1 MSQASTALRRIA
13 GILDEG
19 SFAQLGEGV
28 VESGVVTGFGT
39 IEGKPVYVFSQD
51 PDVKGGSIGAAHAEK
66 IVRLYKMAIKTQTP
80 VLGLVDTSGVRL
92 DEGAEGLNAFGRIFR
107 LQAKA
112 KGMIPQIF
120 AVFGP
125 CGGSMAIAA
134 GMSDF
139 LFMSKDAKIFVA
151 PAAAREYTGPRAGIA
166 NALAENPASNRL
178 SYFTGSEKEVFE
190 QVRNL
195 YGFIPLSDMYVPEII
210 EGTDDLNRICGG
222 IEDLKDDPKAL
233 IEALADEGK
242 FAPAHL
248 CPHHAFGLI
257 RLGGQV
263 TAIIASSG
271 GPLKAR
277 ALDRFAKFARF
288 AADYGIPL
296 VTLTNADGFSTA
308 EGQEELLPQA
318 AARLAEIY
326 ALAPIAKVNVVV
338 GKASGSV
345 VSLMNNTAI
354 GADFVFAWDCSQLQ
368 VMPAEQGAKILFAD
382 EIAAGASVKA
392 KTEEFAA
399 MSGKDAFVAKGIVDK
414 VIAPCDTRKYLIG
427 ALQMLADKAEF

>member
-19 SFAQLGEGV
+19 SFAELGEGV

-39 IEGKPVYVFSQD
+39 IAGRPVYVFSQD
-51 PDVKGGSIGAAHAEK
+51 PDVKGGSLGVTHAEK

-80 VLGLVDTSGVRL
+80 VLGLVDTAGVRL
-92 DEGAEGLNAFGRIFR
+92 DEGAEGLNAFGKIFR

-112 KGMIPQIF
+112 KGVIPQIF

-139 LFMSKDAKIFVA
+139 LFKTKDAKIFVN
-151 PAAAREYTGPRAGIA
+151 PAAAREYNGSRAGIA
-166 NALAENPASNRL
+166 EALAENPASTRL
-178 SYFTGSEKEVFE
+178 GFFTGTEKEVFA

-195 YGFIPLSDMYVPEII
+195 YDFLPLSDMYVPEVI
-210 EGTDDLNRICGG
+210 EGADDLNRVCGG
-222 IEDLKDDPKAL
+222 IEAFKDDPKAL

-242 FAPAHL
+242 FAPAHV
-248 CPHHAFGLI
+248 CQNHAFGLV

-263 TAIIASSG
+263 TAIIASAG
-271 GPLKAR
+271 KPLKAR
-277 ALDRFAKFARF
+277 ALDRFTKFARF
-288 AADYGIPL
+288 AADYGLPL

-326 ALAPIAKVNVVV
+326 ALAPLAKVIVIV
-338 GKASGSV
+338 G
-345 VSLMNNTAI
+345 
-354 GADFVFAWDCSQLQ
+354 
-368 VMPAEQGAKILFAD
+368 
-382 EIAAGASVKA
+382 
-392 KTEEFAA
+392 
-399 MSGKDAFVAKGIVDK
+399 
-414 VIAPCDTRKYLIG
+414 
-427 ALQMLADKAEF
+427 